1 MKKQRVKK
9 PIYKKWWFWTIIVLL
24 VISAFGGGGDNEDE
38 ATNDIETE
46 AVAEVEESPVEV
58 TPSEDEAESETED
71 DAAEDAAEAVASEA
85 EEEAEVE
92 AEDDDEGTLSFELVA
107 GEEGEYGEL
116 FTMNKGTEF
125 EETYYIYHVPSGT
138 YTVTNTG
145 EYMNQFNVYSD
156 EITVND
162 AGWEEVAEVFYAEVL
177 DVGASDAVT
186 IEDGQFIEIHEPGK
200 FLLELQSEA
209 EDVQTVAEDA
219 PRTDFAVAAAVQ
231 QEDVQEPVAEETV
244 VEDAAVEAPEP
255 VGTDYVGNKNSKKFH
270 YSYCGSVDQM
280 NESNKYY
287 FTGTRDDMMAKG
299 YTPCAKCNP

>member
-24 VISAFGGGGDNEDE
+24 VIGAFGGGGDSEDE

-46 AVAEVEESPVEV
+46 TVAEVEESPVEA
-58 TPSEDEAESETED
+58 TPSEDEAESE
-71 DAAEDAAEAVASEA
+71 AEDGVAEEAAEAVASET
-85 EEEAEVE
+85 EEEAE
-92 AEDDDEGTLSFELVA
+92 AENDDEDTLSFELVA

-116 FTMNKGTEF
+116 FTMSEDTEF
-125 EETYYIYHVPSGT
+125 EETFYIYHVPSGT

-145 EYMNQFNVYSD
+145 EYMSQFSVYSD
-156 EITVND
+156 EIQKN
-162 AGWEEVAEVFYAEVL
+162 EETGFDEYTEVFYAERF
-177 DVGASDAVT
+177 DVGASDTVT
-186 IEDGQFIEIHEPGK
+186 IGDGQFIEIHEPSK
-200 FLLELQSEA
+200 FLLELQSEG
-209 EDVQTVAEDA
+209 EDVQPVAEDA

-231 QEDVQEPVAEETV
+231 QEDVQEPVAEDAV
-244 VEDAAVEAPEP
+244 VEVPEP
-255 VGTDYVGNKNSKKFH
+255 VGTDYVGNKNSLKFH

-287 FTGTRDDMMAKG
+287 FTGTRDDMIAKG